1 MQISHLLHSSAAR
14 VKQLLQKTTLAEGR
28 ASSER
33 CGSKDSQRTQQG
45 PGQHMGCECDHLTVT
60 CAAQQAIRS
69 RFGPD
74 GAVQGVILV
83 LASGNNHAWLS
94 QVHGSLWRIG
104 WDKLLTRS
112 RWKHLLLQLFCTHSV
127 QGGLLGLNA
136 VRWQHLFSGRRKESR
151 QALSHTLLQ
160 QAI

>member
-1 MQISHLLHSSAAR
+1 MNLRFHTECSKALGHSFFFWHTVLKPRSNLRTCSGSYTQISHLLHSSAAR
-14 VKQLLQKTTLAEGR
+14 VKQLLQKTTLTEGR
-28 ASSER
+28 ASSE
-33 CGSKDSQRTQQG
+33 CWGSKDSQRTQQG

-74 GAVQGVILV
+74 GAVRGVILV

-104 WDKLLTRS
+104 WDKPLTRS
-112 RWKHLLLQLFCTHSV
+112 RWKHLLL
-127 QGGLLGLNA
+127 
-136 VRWQHLFSGRRKESR
+136 
-151 QALSHTLLQ
+151 
-160 QAI
+160 